1 MNEQKFLFDSIV
13 EILKSANERELD
25 LILRFV
31 KALLKK

>member
-1 MNEQKFLFDSIV
+1 MDGQKSLLDRTI

-31 KALLKK
+31 KSLLKK

>member
-1 MNEQKFLFDSIV
+1 MDGQKSLLDRII

-31 KALLKK
+31 KSLLKK